1 MEDRRRLTTVRL
13 YRVGYLTILEDMTM
27 EKGRRKSMVLENAKL
42 HKIIRGVNRTQA
54 NTMHV
59 NRTRSFMVNV
69 REKCIKAR

>member
-1 MEDRRRLTTVRL
+1 
-13 YRVGYLTILEDMTM
+13 M